1 MNILKKIIE
10 NKKNEIKTNKEKKT
24 VNNLLREIIKAPS
37 NRNFRE
43 IFENNSFVIIAE
55 IKKKSPSAGYIKK
68 SINIEKIVKTYE
80 KAGAK
85 AISVLTDKKYFDG
98 NINFIKEAKKFCT
111 LPILRKD
118 FIIDEYQV
126 YESRA
131 ARADAVLLIASVL
144 EKKDLTNLI
153 KKIRFLNMTPVVEVH
168 SKDDLKKALLSGTD
182 IIGINV
188 RDLKTFK
195 INFSRVKPL
204 LKNIPQDKF
213 VIIESGIENS
223 KDIDE
228 LQQYKRINGVLIGT
242 GFMKK
247 STKGVIQFASEILN
261 KFTNQ

>member
-1 MNILKKIIE
+1 MNILKKIIK
-10 NKKNEIKTNKEKKT
+10 NKKNEIKIMKEKKP
-24 VNNLLREIIKAPS
+24 VKNLLQEIIKAPS

-43 IFENNSFVIIAE
+43 IFENNPFVIIAE

-68 SINIEKIVKTYE
+68 SLSIEKITKTYE

-98 NINFIKEAKKFCT
+98 NINYIKEAKQFCT

-118 FIIDEYQV
+118 FIIDEYQI
-126 YESRA
+126 YESRV
-131 ARADAVLLIASVL
+131 ARADAVLLIASIL
-144 EKKDLTNLI
+144 EKKVLTNLI

-168 SKDDLKKALLSGTD
+168 SKEDLKKALLSGTD
-182 IIGINV
+182 IIGINS

-195 INFSRVKPL
+195 INFSRVKSL
-204 LKNIPQDKF
+204 LKNIPKDKF
-213 VIIESGIENS
+213 VIVESGIEDS
-223 KDIDE
+223 EDIDE
-228 LQQYKRINGVLIGT
+228 LRQYERINGVLIGT

-247 STKGVIQFASEILN
+247 SADGVIQFASEILN

>member
-1 MNILKKIIE
+1 VNILKKIIK
-10 NKKNEIKTNKEKKT
+10 NKKNEIKIKKEKIP
-24 VNNLLREIIKAPS
+24 VGDLLQEITKAPS

-43 IFENNSFVIIAE
+43 IFENNPFVIIAE

-68 SINIEKIVKTYE
+68 SISIEKISKIYE

-85 AISVLTDKKYFDG
+85 ALSILTDKKYFDG
-98 NINFIKEAKKFCT
+98 NINYIKEAKKFCA

-118 FIIDEYQV
+118 FIIDKYQV
-126 YESRA
+126 YESRV

-144 EKKDLTNLI
+144 EKKILTNLI

-168 SKDDLKKALLSGTD
+168 SKDDLRKALLSGTD
-182 IIGINV
+182 IIGINT

-195 INFSRVKPL
+195 INFSKVKSII
-204 LKNIPQDKF
+204 KNIPKDKF
-213 VIIESGIENS
+213 VIIESGIES
-223 KDIDE
+223 PEDVDE
-228 LQQYKRINGVLIGT
+228 LRQFDRINGVLIGT

-247 STKGVIQFASEILN
+247 SENGIIQFASEILN